1 MSMLSKDIIDCAG
14 LQAEVVNELCVGLS
28 MGQIN
33 QKYKREWDIRVKA
46 CTSSIGK
53 IYSALTDK
61 FSLQN
66 SMAFKVVKTLQT
78 KSYFLS
84 VNCQSNDLDPVH
96 EMKLYWT
103 TPPPPQKPKK
113 VKPKWNTQNKTNKTK
128 IIFEATHWKPDPS

>member
-84 VNCQSNDLDPVH
+84 VNCQSNDLWSSAWDEIVLNNNPS
-96 EMKLYWT
+96 
-103 TPPPPQKPKK
+103 PPKPKK
-113 VKPKWNTQNKTNKTK
+113 VKPKWNTQTKTNKTK